1 MKKIILFLTFLS
13 FVAAAQN
20 QPVSFKKNDAEK
32 KELPLREVILFHLG
46 QGSEQ
51 IIHTM

>member
-32 KELPLREVILFHLG
+32 KIDVIRFKDQAKGKIRRKHR
-46 QGSEQ
+46 
-51 IIHTM
+51 